1 MKWKKLG
8 KIFDVDNIE
17 LDWMNSH
24 AMMPI
29 VEKYSD
35 TQIRVYFSPRDIRNQ
50 AIASGQTAAFAS
62 CCGRAAK

>member
-24 AMMPI
+24 AMMPV

-35 TQIRVYFSPRDIRNQ
+35 TQIRV
-50 AIASGQTAAFAS
+50 
-62 CCGRAAK
+62 